1 MKIVCH
7 RIVDFALKSLE
18 KLTTPPDPI
27 PRQAPDSSTP
37 VGPYAS
43 SSIDA
48 GKAGREED
56 GMERLLVYSSGTELI
71 PDNFY
76 FGIRLF
82 SSSRLVLQ
90 MFLKVSRPSLADGPG
105 GEETDL
111 N

>member
-1 MKIVCH
+1 MKIVCQK
-7 RIVDFALKSLE
+7 IVVFALKSLE

-56 GMERLLVYSSGTELI
+56 GLERLLVYSSGTELI

-76 FGIRLF
+76 LESVCFH
-82 SSSRLVLQ
+82 LVALSFEC
-90 MFLKVSRPSLADGPG
+90 FLKSRDPAQPMARGVKRPI
-105 GEETDL
+105 
-111 N
+111 